1 LKLFCLLLVF
11 CSSFSFAQSS
21 PSQEATAPTPESA
34 TSSRFIVIPELKD
47 PSRELTAAD
56 IELKLNGRPATI
68 TGLRKLGRV
77 PMRYCVLFDVSGSER
92 FKFDAQQSLAAQVLS
107 QVVNADKDHG
117 WLTLV
122 TDEPVE
128 TTETESPQPIIDAI
142 RRQIARG
149 GTALYDAM
157 AQCSQRMQ
165 REATQDELR
174 VMFVF
179 SDGEDDAGHINH
191 TEAGDSLVAA
201 GIRVYAIAPEFGEKG
216 KSMMSYFVRLTGGR
230 KSLADNDK
238 SKDEAVTRIAED
250 LKGGVEVIYD
260 PSGVVSKNGKIKV
273 QVKIHNGGAIL
284 AAEELSH

>member
-34 TSSRFIVIPELKD
+34 TSSGFIVIPELKD

-56 IELKLNGRPATI
+56 IEMKLNGKPATI
-68 TGLRKLGRV
+68 TGLHKLGRV

-92 FKFDAQQSLAAQVLS
+92 FKFDAQQILAAQVLS

-122 TDEPVE
+122 NDEPVE
-128 TTETESPQPIIDAI
+128 TTETESPQPIIDII
-142 RRQIARG
+142 RGQIARG
-149 GTALYDAM
+149 GTALYDAI

-165 REATQDELR
+165 REATRDELR

-179 SDGEDDAGHINH
+179 SDGDDDASHINH
-191 TEAGDSLVAA
+191 TAVGDSLVIA
-201 GIRVYAIAPEFGEKG
+201 GIRVYSIAPEFGEKG
-216 KSMMSYFVRLTGGR
+216 KSVMAYFARLTGGR
-230 KSLADNDK
+230 KILADNDK
-238 SKDEAVTRIAED
+238 SKDEAVIRITED
-250 LKGGVEVIYD
+250 LKGGVEVTYD
-260 PSGVVSKNGKIKV
+260 PSGVVSKGGRIKV
-273 QVKIHNGGAIL
+273 QLKTHGGAIL
-284 AAEELSH
+284 AAEELSR